1 MAAKWVMPPGR
12 GCRFVRRLS
21 CSYLDQSAADGEQTL
36 SEAVSAP
43 VSDDRL
49 LSAQADL
56 VARSSLGAL
65 YFSLAVVGLVSAALW
80 SVARPEWV
88 VAWAVFMVIVGA
100 LRYLHLRDY
109 ANTSKKDVDIRRFQ
123 KWFVVGAAF
132 GGIGWGTCGGFL
144 FPAEDVVYQSFL
156 SFVLS
161 GITAASIIVY
171 SPIKLSARL
180 FLGFA
185 LVPLICA
192 HFLQGDQVHFA
203 MGTVVLIYTVFLF
216 RLASIVNN
224 SLINSL
230 AVGFEN
236 DELISELKK
245 AKISFEA
252 ANQKLKAEIAVRN
265 QTEEELIDA
274 RDKAEQGAR
283 AKSDFLATMSHEIRT
298 PMNGVLGMTE
308 LLMNTELAPKQYR
321 FADTVR
327 RSGEA
332 LLAIINDILD
342 FSKIEAGKLDIQ
354 HTVFDLR
361 QLVEDTMAFFAEQ
374 AHRKKI
380 ELFTIFPP
388 DEHAAYRGDPERIR
402 QILMNLLGN
411 AIKFT
416 ECGEISVNV
425 TTTEER
431 EDINSLRF
439 EVTDSGVGIEEA
451 HQAHIFESF
460 QQADATTTRQYGG
473 TGLGLAICS
482 RLAELMHGTVGVTS
496 KPNVG
501 STFWFTI
508 ELTRMAASSISDP
521 VKHTIDLSGTRVLV
535 IDDNETN
542 CEILRHQ
549 MLNWDMKF
557 YAANSAE
564 HGLKYL
570 KKGAACGKAFDLA
583 VLDRMLPDTDG
594 VDLARRIK
602 GDPEIADTRLIML
615 SSIDQLEQTG
625 QWYMA
630 GIEVYI
636 NKPVRQG
643 ELHDAISSAL
653 GDRVKRSTAGEGSRD
668 NDASVRE
675 NLRDLGAHVLLVED
689 NPVNQE
695 FAKSMLENSGC
706 TVVVADNGQ
715 DAFEAIAE
723 APLDRQQRRYDVIL
737 MDCQMP
743 LMDGFDATREIRK
756 WEAESS
762 DDTPLPIVA
771 LTANAMSGDRER
783 CLAAGM
789 SDYLSKPF
797 DQEQLA
803 RVVKRWLT
811 LDVEMTH
818 MAKQTAQRALPVAD
832 SAGAGALADLDNAAL
847 NNIRALQ
854 KDGSNAI
861 LTKIINMYLTN
872 SPQLLEKL
880 QEAAA
885 TGNGELLRA
894 SAHSLKSASAN
905 LGAKKLAELC
915 QQLETLGRDDKASEA
930 VATLGIVEFEFEAVC
945 NALGRELGDKAA

>member
-1 MAAKWVMPPGR
+1 MP
-12 GCRFVRRLS
+12 
-21 CSYLDQSAADGEQTL
+21 DN
-36 SEAVSAP
+36 
-43 VSDDRL
+43 RL
-49 LSAQADL
+49 LTAQADL
-56 VARSSLGAL
+56 IARSAPGAL
-65 YFSLAVVGLVSAALW
+65 FFSIATVGLISAALW
-80 SVARPEWV
+80 PVTRPEWV
-88 VAWAVFMVIVGA
+88 IAWAAYMVVVNT

-109 ANTSKKDVDIRRFQ
+109 TNASKRDIKIKTFQ
-123 KWFVVGAAF
+123 KWFVLGATF
-132 GGIGWGTCGGFL
+132 GGIGWGVSGAFL
-144 FPAEDVVYQSFL
+144 FPPSNIVYQSFL
-156 SFVLS
+156 SFVLA
-161 GITAASIIVY
+161 GITAASITVY

-180 FLGFA
+180 FLGCA
-185 LVPLICA
+185 LLPLVCV
-192 HFLQGDQVHFA
+192 HFLQGDQIHYA
-203 MGTVVLIYTVFLF
+203 MGAVALIYTIFLF
-216 RLASIVNN
+216 RLTSIVHD
-224 SLINSL
+224 SLISSL
-230 AVGFEN
+230 ALRFEN
-236 DELISELKK
+236 DELINELKK

-252 ANQKLKAEIAVRN
+252 ANQKLKAEIAVRSK
-265 QTEEELIDA
+265 TEADLIEA
-274 RDKAEQGAR
+274 RDKAEQAAR

-308 LLMNTELAPKQYR
+308 LLMNTELTPKQHR
-321 FADTVR
+321 FADTIR

-342 FSKIEAGKLDIQ
+342 FSKIEAGKLEIQ

-380 ELFTIFPP
+380 ELFTVFPP

-416 ECGEISVNV
+416 EHGEISVKV

-431 EDINSLRF
+431 DDLNSLRF
-439 EVTDSGVGIEEA
+439 EVTDSGVGIEEE
-451 HQAHIFESF
+451 HQAHIFDSF
-460 QQADATTTRQYGG
+460 QQADGTTTRKYGG

-482 RLAELMHGTVGVTS
+482 RPAELMHGTIGVTS

-508 ELTRMAASSISDP
+508 ALTRMAASSVSDHL
-521 VKHTIDLSGTRVLV
+521 KHAVDLSGIRTLV
-535 IDDNETN
+535 VDDNETN

-557 YAANSAE
+557 YAAGSAE
-564 HGLKYL
+564 HALKYL
-570 KKGAACGKAFDLA
+570 NKGAACGKPFDLV
-583 VLDRMLPDTDG
+583 VLDRRLPDADG
-594 VDLARRIK
+594 VDLARQIK
-602 GDPEIADTRLIML
+602 GDQKIADTRLIML

-625 QWYMA
+625 QWYQA

-643 ELHDAISSAL
+643 ELYDAITSAL
-653 GDRVKRSTAGEGSRD
+653 GDRAKRTAPSGTTKGGDSSTG
-668 NDASVRE
+668 E
-675 NLRDLGAHVLLVED
+675 NLRDLGAHVLLAED
-689 NPVNQE
+689 NPVNKE
-695 FAKSMLENSGC
+695 LAKSMLEDLGC
-706 TVVVADNGQ
+706 TVVVVDNGR

-723 APLDRQQRRYDVIL
+723 APLDRRQRRYDVIL

-743 LMDGFDATREIRK
+743 VMDGFDATREIRK
-756 WEAESS
+756 WEAGS
-762 DDTPLPIVA
+762 DEKVPLPIVA
-771 LTANAMSGDRER
+771 LTANALAGDRER
-783 CLAAGM
+783 CLAVGM

-818 MAKQTAQRALPVAD
+818 LAKQVDKRALPVVE
-832 SAGAGALADLDNAAL
+832 SVGAEALADLDNAAL
-847 NNIRALQ
+847 DNIRALQ
-854 KDGSNAI
+854 EDGSNAI
-861 LTKIINMYLTN
+861 LAKIINMYLTN
-872 SPQLLEKL
+872 SPKLLEKL
-880 QEAAA
+880 QEATA

-915 QQLETLGRDDKASEA
+915 QQLEPLGSEDKAGEA

>member
-1 MAAKWVMPPGR
+1 M
-12 GCRFVRRLS
+12 
-21 CSYLDQSAADGEQTL
+21 

-43 VSDDRL
+43 ASDDRL
-49 LSAQADL
+49 LGAQADL
-56 VARSSLGAL
+56 VARSAPGAL
-65 YFSLAVVGLVSAALW
+65 CFSIAVVGLVSAALW
-80 SVARPEWV
+80 SVARPDWV

-109 ANTSKKDVDIRRFQ
+109 ANSSNKDVDIRRFQ
-123 KWFVVGAAF
+123 KWFVAGAAF
-132 GGIGWGTCGGFL
+132 GGIGWGTCGAFL
-144 FPAEDVVYQSFL
+144 FPAQDVIYQSFL

-161 GITAASIIVY
+161 GITAASVTVY

-185 LVPLICA
+185 LLPLIGV

-203 MGTVVLIYTVFLF
+203 MGTVVLVYTVFLF
-216 RLASIVNN
+216 RLASIVHDSLTN
-224 SLINSL
+224 SLTL
-230 AVGFEN
+230 GFEN

-265 QTEEELIDA
+265 QTEEDLIDA

-283 AKSDFLATMSHEIRT
+283 AKSDFLATTSHEIRT
-298 PMNGVLGMTE
+298 PMNGVLSMTE
-308 LLMNTELAPKQYR
+308 LLMNTELTSKQHL
-321 FADTVR
+321 FAGTIR

-342 FSKIEAGKLDIQ
+342 FSKIEAGKLEIQ

-380 ELFTIFPP
+380 ELFTVFPP

-416 ECGEISVNV
+416 EHGEISVTV
-425 TTTEER
+425 ATTEER
-431 EDINSLRF
+431 DDVNSLRF
-439 EVTDSGVGIEEA
+439 EVTDSGVGIEEE

-460 QQADATTTRQYGG
+460 QQADGTTTRKYGG

-482 RLAELMHGTVGVTS
+482 RLSELMHGTIGITS
-496 KPNVG
+496 KPNAG

-508 ELTRMAASSISDP
+508 ALTRMAASSISDP
-521 VKHTIDLSGTRVLV
+521 VQHTIDLSGTRVLV
-535 IDDNETN
+535 VDDNEIN

-549 MLNWDMKF
+549 MLNWDMKV
-557 YAANSAE
+557 YAVDSAKRA
-564 HGLKYL
+564 LKYL
-570 KKGAACGKAFDLA
+570 KNGAAKGKAFDLA
-583 VLDRMLPDTDG
+583 VLDRLLPDSDG
-594 VDLARRIK
+594 VTLAQDIK
-602 GDPEIADTRLIML
+602 SDPDIAGTRLIML

-630 GIEVYI
+630 GIEAYI

-653 GDRVKRSTAGEGSRD
+653 GESAKRSTPKELGKD
-668 NDASVRE
+668 NNASADE
-675 NLRDLGAHVLLVED
+675 NLSDLGAHVLLAED

-695 FAKSMLENSGC
+695 LAKSMLEDLGC
-706 TVVVADNGQ
+706 TVIVVDNGQ

-723 APLDRQQRRYDVIL
+723 APLDRQQRPYDVVL

-743 LMDGFDATREIRK
+743 QMDGFDATRAIRD
-756 WEAESS
+756 WEAERREKS
-762 DDTPLPIVA
+762 PLPIVA

-797 DQEQLA
+797 DQDQLA

-811 LDVEMTH
+811 LDVEMAH
-818 MAKQTAQRALPVAD
+818 LAAQAEQAALPMTERAD
-832 SAGAGALADLDNAAL
+832 AEALADLDNAAL

-872 SPQLLEKL
+872 SPKLLEKL

-894 SAHSLKSASAN
+894 SAHTLKSASAN

-915 QQLETLGRDDKASEA
+915 QQLEVLGGDDKASEA
-930 VATLGIVEFEFEAVC
+930 VATLGIVEYEFEAVC